1 MLGPLTRKLIEHC
14 CPSLLQPTVTSLLLE
29 RCSVSLQGVGTSS
42 EWIELI
48 DRVQLAAIRG
58 SRWDIAEIEKNVALA
73 NLDWRDL
80 LMSSGFGEDLAAHKR
95 WQKHA
100 LRSKDVS

>member
-1 MLGPLTRKLIEHC
+1 LIEHC

-29 RCSVSLQGVGTSS
+29 RCSASLPGAGSSS

-58 SRWDIAEIEKNVALA
+58 SRWNITEIEKNVALA

-80 LMSSGFGEDLAAHKR
+80 LMGAGFGEDLAAHKR
-95 WQKHA
+95 WQQHA
-100 LRSKDVS
+100 LRSNDVS

>member
-1 MLGPLTRKLIEHC
+1 MLGPLTKELLSC
-14 CPSLLQPTVTSLLLE
+14 CPNKEKEAVSNYLE
-29 RCSVSLQGVGTSS
+29 AYCSTNLPGIGTTE

-58 SRWDIAEIEKNVALA
+58 SGWSLYKIKEAAALA
-73 NLDWRDL
+73 NRDWRDL
-80 LMSSGFGEDLAAHKR
+80 LVAAGFANSLSAHKQ

-100 LRSKDVS
+100 LQAKDVS